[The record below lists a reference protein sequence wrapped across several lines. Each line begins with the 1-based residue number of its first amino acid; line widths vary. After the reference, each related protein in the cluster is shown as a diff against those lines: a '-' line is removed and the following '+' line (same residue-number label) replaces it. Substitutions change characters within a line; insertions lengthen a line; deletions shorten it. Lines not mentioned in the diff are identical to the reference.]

1 MWLISISNAYLDKNS
16 FRYSFSALVWLHLDY
31 CVSILPKK
39 KNLLSVTRKIFTQA
53 AAFLFHQCFLK
64 LRLYIL
70 IHIRLC
76 ERVTDKNVFKKPISG
91 KKTTLFLGLWYPLLN
106 VDEELNEN
114 VLRRES
120 KLITRISIFLY
131 PDRLRSVDI
140 PSMKYRRI
148 RGDMIQVFK
157 ILHGEDILLKVL
169 CKVDSTSIT
178 RMHKFKLK
186 KPLAKNKVHKHFFSI
201 WVVNDWNSLPPGV
214 VNAVSLDSLKTKLH
228 KIWSDKQYK
237 F

>member
-1 MWLISISNAYLDKNS
+1 M
-16 FRYSFSALVWLHLDY
+16 FSR
-31 CVSILPKK
+31 SRFP
-39 KNLLSVTRKIFTQA
+39 
-53 AAFLFHQCFLK
+53 
-64 LRLYIL
+64 
-70 IHIRLC
+70 
-76 ERVTDKNVFKKPISG
+76 E
-91 KKTTLFLGLWYPLLN
+91 KKTTFFPGLWYPLLN